1 MGSARFLAVELLERT
16 TQEGSY
22 SNLLLD
28 KSLAGSELTPMDKKL
43 CSQLY
48 YGVLERR
55 LTLDHIVR
63 CYSKKPP
70 EKLDSVIRNIL
81 HLGLYQLAYCEK
93 IPDRAAVNESVLLA
107 KQFKKSSAS
116 GFVNAV
122 LRSFL
127 RDEKQI
133 RLPQDQWK
141 AMEVQ
146 YSAPAELIRTVVKE
160 HGKEF
165 AEAFFADTLK
175 TPPTTIRLNPLKGK
189 VTDAEIEVL
198 QPVPV
203 KRLAHAYTISCA
215 DVRQSRAFADGRFHV
230 QDLSSQLCCAILD
243 PKPGD
248 TVLDLCAAPGGK
260 SFTIAERMENVGTV
274 LAFDLHEH
282 RAQLIRSGA
291 QRLGLSSITART
303 GDAAVFNADMPLADK
318 ILCDVPCS
326 GFGVIRRKPE
336 IKYKK
341 MKEFESLPKL
351 QYAILENAAKYLKPG
366 GTLVYS
372 TCTILHAE
380 NRAVVEKFLSAHAD
394 FELVPLTEFG
404 FSEGFATF
412 SVLYDNCD
420 GFFAARLRKR
430 G

>member
-16 TQEGSY
+16 TQDGSY

-28 KSLAGSELTPMDKKL
+28 KYLAGSDLSPMDKKL

-55 LTLDHIVR
+55 LTLDHILR
-63 CYSKKPP
+63 SYSKKPP

-107 KQFKKSSAS
+107 KQFKKASAS

-133 RLPQDQWK
+133 QLPKDKWK

-175 TPPTTIRLNPLKGK
+175 TPPTTIRFNSLRGSMTEDETK
-189 VTDAEIEVL
+189 EL
-198 QPVPV
+198 QAIPF
-203 KRLAHAYTISCA
+203 KCLDNAYTISCA
-215 DVRQSRAFADGRFHV
+215 DVRQSRAFAEGRFHV

-260 SFTIAERMENVGTV
+260 SFTIAERMENTGTV

-291 QRLGLSSITART
+291 QRLGISCITART
-303 GDAAVFNADMPLADK
+303 GDAAVFDADMPLADR

-341 MKEFESLPKL
+341 LKEFEKLPEL
-351 QYAILENAAKYLKPG
+351 QYAILENAANYIKPG

-372 TCTILHAE
+372 TCTILRAE
-380 NRAVVEKFLSAHAD
+380 NRAVVEKFLQAHPD

-404 FSEGFATF
+404 FYEGYATF

>member
-1 MGSARFLAVELLERT
+1 MGSARYTAIELLERT
-16 TQEGSY
+16 AQEGSY

-28 KSLAGSELTPMDKKL
+28 KTLAGSALSPMDKKL

-48 YGVLERR
+48 YGVIERR
-55 LTLDHIVR
+55 LTLDHILR
-63 CYSKKPP
+63 CYSKKTP
-70 EKLDSVIRNIL
+70 EKLDPVIRNIL

-107 KQFKKSSAS
+107 KQFRKSSAS

-133 RLPQDQWK
+133 RLPKDKWK

-146 YSAPAELIRTVVKE
+146 YSVPSDLIRTVVQE
-160 HGKEF
+160 HGMEF
-165 AEAFFADTLK
+165 AEAFFADSLK
-175 TPPTTIRLNPLKGK
+175 TPPTTIRFNSLKGEMN
-189 VTDAEIEVL
+189 DAEQQEL
-198 QPVPV
+198 QAQPVG
-203 KRLAHAYTISCA
+203 RLADAYTISCT
-215 DVRQSRAFADGRFHV
+215 DVRQSRAFAEGRFHV
-230 QDLSSQLCCAILD
+230 QDLASQLCCAILD
-243 PKPGD
+243 PQPGD

-260 SFTIAERMENVGTV
+260 TFTIAERMKDTGTV

-282 RAQLIRSGA
+282 RVQLIRSGA
-291 QRLGLSSITART
+291 QRLGLSCIVART
-303 GDAAVFNADMPLADK
+303 GNAAAYNADIPQADR

-336 IKYKK
+336 IRYKK
-341 MKEFESLPKL
+341 RSEFQSLPEL
-351 QYAILENAAKYLKPG
+351 QYAILENAAKYLRTS

-372 TCTILHAE
+372 TCTVLNAE
-380 NRAVVEKFLSAHAD
+380 NREVVEKFLKAHPD

-404 FSEGFATF
+404 FTEGFATF